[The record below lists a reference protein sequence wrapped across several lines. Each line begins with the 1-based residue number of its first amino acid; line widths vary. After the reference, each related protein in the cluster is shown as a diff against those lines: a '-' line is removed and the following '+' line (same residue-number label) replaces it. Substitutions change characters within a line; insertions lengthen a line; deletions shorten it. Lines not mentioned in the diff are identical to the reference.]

1 MGNLKEI
8 RTRITSI
15 ESTQKITS
23 SMKLVSA
30 AKLRRAQTSI
40 QYLRPYSEKLNEI
53 LGDLS
58 GSAGSMEEMPLFEKR
73 SPENNIVLLVITSNK
88 GLCGAFNS
96 NIVKQV
102 NHLVEEQYAE
112 QHKAGNV
119 KLICIGKKGNEQ
131 LSKTYPVIQYNES
144 LLDNPDFSEIA
155 KIGEFL
161 TQGFL
166 KHEID
171 KVDIV
176 YNQFLN
182 AATQRVTVENFLPI
196 SNIETSGEENTQ
208 ANHDY
213 IIEPSPE
220 EVLEELIPKILKTQ
234 LYKTL
239 CDSIASEHGAR
250 MISMTKAT
258 DNATEILKDLRLK
271 YNNARQSSI
280 TNELIEIVS
289 GAEALKG

>member
-8 RTRITSI
+8 RTRISSI
-15 ESTQKITS
+15 ESTQKLTS

-30 AKLRRAQTSI
+30 AKLRRAQTAI

-53 LGDLS
+53 LHNLS
-58 GSAGSMEEMPLFEKR
+58 GSATSTEGLPLFEQR
-73 SPENNIVLLVITSNK
+73 APEKIMLVVITSNK
-88 GLCGAFNS
+88 GLCGAFNA

-102 NHLVEEQYAE
+102 HALIDGPYSE
-112 QHKAGNV
+112 QHRAGNV
-119 KLICIGKKGNEQ
+119 RLICIGKKGNEQ
-131 LSKTYPVIQYNES
+131 LSKVYPVVQYNET
-144 LLDNPDFSEIA
+144 LLDNPEFSELAAIA
-155 KIGEFL
+155 DYLTSEFL
-161 TQGFL
+161 L
-166 KHEID
+166 HNID

-182 AATQRVTVENFLPI
+182 AATQRVTVEEFLPI
-196 SNIETSGEENTQ
+196 SNLDTESTHAVN
-208 ANHDY
+208 NDY
-213 IIEPSPE
+213 IIEPSPQ
-220 EVLEELIPKILKTQ
+220 EVLEALIPKILKNQ

-239 CDSIASEHGAR
+239 SDSIASEHGAR

-258 DNATEILKDLRLK
+258 DNATEILRDLRLK

>member
-8 RTRITSI
+8 RTRISSI

-30 AKLRRAQTSI
+30 AKLRRAQTAI
-40 QYLRPYSEKLNEI
+40 QYLRPYSEKLNDI
-53 LGDLS
+53 LHNLS
-58 GSAGSMEEMPLFEKR
+58 ASAESMEEMPLVEKR
-73 SPENNIVLLVITSNK
+73 EPQNVIIVAITSNK
-88 GLCGAFNS
+88 GLCGAFNA
-96 NIVKQV
+96 NIVKAV
-102 NHLVEEQYAE
+102 HHLVESRYAA
-112 QHKAGNV
+112 QHKEGRV
-119 KLICIGKKGNEQ
+119 QLICLGKKGREQ
-131 LSKTYPVIQYNES
+131 LSKTYPV
-144 LLDNPDFSEIA
+144 LLSNDELIDSPDFSEMA
-155 KIGEFL
+155 PIGAML
-161 TQGFL
+161 TERFL
-166 KHEID
+166 KHEVD

-182 AATQRVTVENFLPI
+182 AATQRVTVEPSLPL
-196 SNIETSGEENTQ
+196 SNSEEE
-208 ANHDY
+208 ASSVKHDY

-220 EVLEELIPKILKTQ
+220 ELLTELIPKILKTQ

-239 CDSIASEHGAR
+239 CDSVASEHGAR

-258 DNATEILKDLRLK
+258 DNATEILRDLRLK

>member
-8 RTRITSI
+8 RTRIRSI

-30 AKLRRAQTSI
+30 AKLRRAQTAI

-53 LGDLS
+53 LHNLS
-58 GSAGSMEEMPLFEKR
+58 DSATSTEGLPLFEQR
-73 SPENNIVLLVITSNK
+73 APEKVVLVVITSNK
-88 GLCGAFNS
+88 GLCGAFNA

-102 NHLVEEQYAE
+102 NSLINEKYAT
-112 QHKAGNV
+112 QHQAGNV
-119 KLICIGKKGNEQ
+119 RLICIGKKGNEQ
-131 LSKTYPVIQYNES
+131 LSKLYPVIQYNET
-144 LLDNPDFSEIA
+144 LLDNPEFSELAAIA
-155 KIGEFL
+155 DYLTSEFL
-161 TQGFL
+161 Q
-166 KHEID
+166 HNID

-182 AATQRVTVENFLPI
+182 AATQRVTVEEFLPI
-196 SNIETSGEENTQ
+196 AHLDEGE
-208 ANHDY
+208 AAGPKKDY
-213 IIEPSPE
+213 IIEPSPQE
-220 EVLEELIPKILKTQ
+220 LLEALIPKILKNQ

-239 CDSIASEHGAR
+239 SDSIASEHGAR

-258 DNATEILKDLRLK
+258 DNATEILRDLRLK

>member
-30 AKLRRAQTSI
+30 AKLRRAQTAI
-40 QYLRPYSEKLNEI
+40 QHLRPYSQKLSEI
-53 LGDLS
+53 LNNLASSNTGTEQL
-58 GSAGSMEEMPLFEKR
+58 PLFEQR
-73 SPENNIVLLVITSNK
+73 EPEKVIIVVITSNK

-96 NIVKQV
+96 NIVKTV
-102 NHLVEEQYAE
+102 NHLISEKYAE
-112 QHKAGNV
+112 QHRAGNLR
-119 KLICIGKKGNEQ
+119 LICFGKKGNEQ
-131 LSKTYPVIQYNES
+131 LSKHYPVMHYSEK
-144 LLDNPDFSEIA
+144 LLDNPDFTELSAIA
-155 KIGEFL
+155 DDLIQQFIH
-161 TQGFL
+161 
-166 KHEID
+166 HEVD

-182 AATQRVTVENFLPI
+182 AATQRVTVEDYLPV
-196 SNIETSGEENTQ
+196 TSLESDEEQKVTS
-208 ANHDY
+208 DY
-213 IIEPSPE
+213 IIEPSADQ
-220 EVLEELIPKILKTQ
+220 LLKELIPKILRTQ

-239 CDSIASEHGAR
+239 SDSIASEHGAR

-258 DNATEILKDLRLK
+258 DNATEILRDLRLK

-289 GAEALKG
+289 GANALNG

>member
-131 LSKTYPVIQYNES
+131 LSKTYEAQEQIIKSLQDKISKMES
-144 LLDNPDFSEIA
+144 KE
-155 KIGEFL
+155 
-161 TQGFL
+161 Q
-166 KHEID
+166 
-171 KVDIV
+171 
-176 YNQFLN
+176 Q
-182 AATQRVTVENFLPI
+182 
-196 SNIETSGEENTQ
+196 
-208 ANHDY
+208 
-213 IIEPSPE
+213 
-220 EVLEELIPKILKTQ
+220 
-234 LYKTL
+234 
-239 CDSIASEHGAR
+239 
-250 MISMTKAT
+250 
-258 DNATEILKDLRLK
+258 
-271 YNNARQSSI
+271 
-280 TNELIEIVS
+280 
-289 GAEALKG
+289 

>member
-8 RTRITSI
+8 RTRISSI

-30 AKLRRAQTSI
+30 AKLRRAQSAI
-40 QYLRPYSEKLNEI
+40 QYLRPYSEKLTEI
-53 LGDLS
+53 LHNLS
-58 GSAGSMEEMPLFEKR
+58 SSAGSMEVMPLFEKR
-73 SPENNIVLLVITSNK
+73 QPEKVVIVVITSNK
-88 GLCGAFNS
+88 GLCGAFNA
-96 NIVKQV
+96 NIIKAV
-102 NHLVEEQYAE
+102 NHLVEEKYSA
-112 QHKAGNV
+112 QHKASNV
-119 KLICIGKKGNEQ
+119 QLVCLGKKGYEQ
-131 LSKTYPVIQYNES
+131 LHTSFPVMLHDDA
-144 LLDNPDFSEIA
+144 LLDSADFTVIA
-155 KIGEFL
+155 DLCDQL
-161 TQGFL
+161 TKGFL

-182 AATQRVTVENFLPI
+182 AATQSITVEGFLPI
-196 SNIETSGEENTQ
+196 SNIQSDEQGPVTQ
-208 ANHDY
+208 DY

-220 EVLEELIPKILKTQ
+220 EVLTELIPKILKNQ

-258 DNATEILKDLRLK
+258 DNATEILRDLRLK

>member
-8 RTRITSI
+8 RTRISSI

-30 AKLRRAQTSI
+30 AKLRRAQTAI

-53 LGDLS
+53 LHDLS
-58 GSAGSMEEMPLFEKR
+58 DSAESMEDMPLFEKR
-73 SPENNIVLLVITSNK
+73 APEKVVILVITSNK

-102 NHLVEEQYAE
+102 NKLVAEKYAA
-112 QHKAGNV
+112 QHQAGNV

-131 LSKTYPVIQYNES
+131 LNKIYPVLQSNES
-144 LLDNPDFSEIA
+144 LLDNPDFSELSKIA
-155 KIGEFL
+155 DFL

-166 KHEID
+166 KHDFD

-176 YNQFLN
+176 YNKFLN
-182 AATQRVTVENFLPI
+182 AATQRVTVEEFLPI
-196 SNIETSGEENTQ
+196 SNLESEEGSQTKN
-208 ANHDY
+208 DY
-213 IIEPSPE
+213 IIEPSPQ
-220 EVLEELIPKILKTQ
+220 EVLEELIPKIMKTQ

-239 CDSIASEHGAR
+239 ADSIAAEHGAR

-258 DNATEILKDLRLK
+258 DNATEILRDLKLK

>member
-8 RTRITSI
+8 RTRISSI

-30 AKLRRAQTSI
+30 AKLRRAQSAI
-40 QYLRPYSEKLNEI
+40 QYLRPYSEKLTEI
-53 LGDLS
+53 LHNLS
-58 GSAGSMEEMPLFEKR
+58 ASAGSIEDIPLFENR
-73 SPENNIVLLVITSNK
+73 QPEKVVIVVITSNK

-96 NIVKQV
+96 NIIKTV
-102 NHLVEEQYAE
+102 NRVVEEQYSA

-119 KLICIGKKGNEQ
+119 QLVCLGKKGYEQ
-131 LSKTYPVIQYNES
+131 LYTSFPVMLHDDA
-144 LLDNPDFSEIA
+144 LLDSADFTVIA
-155 KIGEFL
+155 DLCDQL
-161 TQGFL
+161 TKGFL

-182 AATQRVTVENFLPI
+182 AATQSITVEGFLPI
-196 SNIETSGEENTQ
+196 SNIQSDEQGPVTQ
-208 ANHDY
+208 DY

-220 EVLEELIPKILKTQ
+220 EVLTELIPKILKNQ

-258 DNATEILKDLRLK
+258 DNATEILRDLRLK

-289 GAEALKG
+289 GANALNG

>member
-8 RTRITSI
+8 RTRISSI

-30 AKLRRAQTSI
+30 AKLRRAQTAI

-53 LGDLS
+53 LHNLS
-58 GSAGSMEEMPLFEKR
+58 GSATSTESLPLFEQR
-73 SPENNIVLLVITSNK
+73 TPEKVMLVVITSNK

-102 NHLVEEQYAE
+102 HALIQGKYAE
-112 QHKAGNV
+112 QHRAGNV
-119 KLICIGKKGNEQ
+119 QLICIGKKGNEQ
-131 LSKTYPVIQYNES
+131 LGKVYPVVRYNEA
-144 LLDNPDFSEIA
+144 LLDNPDFGELTKIA
-155 KIGEFL
+155 DFL
-161 TQGFL
+161 TSGFL
-166 KHEID
+166 EHRID

-182 AATQRVTVENFLPI
+182 AATQRVTVEEFLPI
-196 SNIETSGEENTQ
+196 VKLDTEGTGTVNN
-208 ANHDY
+208 DY
-213 IIEPSPE
+213 IIEPSPQ
-220 EVLEELIPKILKTQ
+220 EVLEALIPKILKNQ

-239 CDSIASEHGAR
+239 SDSIASEHGAR

-258 DNATEILKDLRLK
+258 DNATEILRDLRLK

>member
-8 RTRITSI
+8 RTRISSI

-30 AKLRRAQTSI
+30 AKLRRAQTAI

-53 LGDLS
+53 LHNLS
-58 GSAGSMEEMPLFEKR
+58 DSATSTEGLPLFEQRNPDKV
-73 SPENNIVLLVITSNK
+73 VLVVITSNK

-102 NHLVEEQYAE
+102 NTLINEKYAA
-112 QHKAGNV
+112 QHQAGNV
-119 KLICIGKKGNEQ
+119 RLICIGKKGNEQ
-131 LSKTYPVIQYNES
+131 LSKLYPVIQYNET
-144 LLDNPDFSEIA
+144 LLDNPEFSELAAIA
-155 KIGEFL
+155 DYLTAEFL
-161 TQGFL
+161 Q
-166 KHEID
+166 HNID

-182 AATQRVTVENFLPI
+182 AATQRVTVEEFLPI
-196 SNIETSGEENTQ
+196 AHLDEDETAGPKK
-208 ANHDY
+208 DY
-213 IIEPSPE
+213 IIEPSPQE
-220 EVLEELIPKILKTQ
+220 LLEALIPKILKNQ

-239 CDSIASEHGAR
+239 SDSIASEHGAR

-258 DNATEILKDLRLK
+258 DNATEILRDLRLK

>member
-8 RTRITSI
+8 RTRISSI

-30 AKLRRAQTSI
+30 AKLRRAQTAI
-40 QYLRPYSEKLNEI
+40 QYLRPYSEKLNDI
-53 LGDLS
+53 LHNLS
-58 GSAGSMEEMPLFEKR
+58 VSAESMEEMPLVEKR
-73 SPENNIVLLVITSNK
+73 EPRNIIIVAITSNK
-88 GLCGAFNS
+88 GLCGAFNA
-96 NIVKQV
+96 NIVKAV
-102 NHLVEEQYAE
+102 HHLVEDQYAA
-112 QHKAGNV
+112 QHKEGRV
-119 KLICIGKKGNEQ
+119 QLICLGKKGREQ
-131 LSKTYPVIQYNES
+131 LSKTYPI
-144 LLDNPDFSEIA
+144 LLSYEEIIDNPDFSA
-155 KIGEFL
+155 LSSIGTML
-161 TQGFL
+161 TERFL
-166 KHEID
+166 KHEVD
-171 KVDIV
+171 KIDIV

-182 AATQRVTVENFLPI
+182 AATQRVTVEPFLPI
-196 SNIETSGEENTQ
+196 ASSEEETSS
-208 ANHDY
+208 AKHDY

-220 EVLEELIPKILKTQ
+220 ELLTELIPKILKTQ

-239 CDSIASEHGAR
+239 CDSVASEHGAR

-258 DNATEILKDLRLK
+258 DNATEILRDLRLK

>member
-58 GSAGSMEEMPLFEKR
+58 RSAESMEEMPLFEKR
-73 SPENNIVLLVITSNK
+73 TPENVVLLVITSNK
-88 GLCGAFNS
+88 GLCGAFNA
-96 NIVKQV
+96 NIVKAV

-112 QHKAGNV
+112 QNKAGHV

-155 KIGEFL
+155 KIGDFL

-196 SNIETSGEENTQ
+196 SNLEAGNNEAQTK
-208 ANHDY
+208 HDY

-220 EVLEELIPKILKTQ
+220 EVLEELIPKIMKTQ

-258 DNATEILKDLRLK
+258 DNATEILRDLRLK

-289 GAEALKG
+289 GAEALNG

>member
-144 LLDNPDFSEIA
+144 LLDNPDFTEIA

-196 SNIETSGEENTQ
+196 SNIATSGEENTQ

>member
-1 MGNLKEI
+1 
-8 RTRITSI
+8 
-15 ESTQKITS
+15 
-23 SMKLVSA
+23 MKLVSA
-30 AKLRRAQTSI
+30 AKLRRAQTAI
-40 QYLRPYSEKLNEI
+40 QYLRPYSEKLTEI
-53 LGDLS
+53 LHNLS
-58 GSAGSMEEMPLFEKR
+58 ASAGSMEEMPLFEQR
-73 SPENNIVLLVITSNK
+73 TPEKVVIVVITSNK
-88 GLCGAFNS
+88 GLCGAFNA
-96 NIVKQV
+96 NIIKTV
-102 NHLVEEQYAE
+102 NHLVEEQYAA
-112 QHKAGNV
+112 QHAAGNV
-119 KLICIGKKGNEQ
+119 KLVCIGKKGYEQ
-131 LSKTYPVIQYNES
+131 LHAHYPVMEHNDE
-144 LLDNPDFSEIA
+144 LLDSPEFTTIA
-155 KIGEFL
+155 SICDQL

-182 AATQRVTVENFLPI
+182 AATQRLTVEGFLPI
-196 SNIETSGEENTQ
+196 SDIEDGEQSPITQ
-208 ANHDY
+208 DY

-220 EVLEELIPKILKTQ
+220 EVLTELIPKILKNQ

-258 DNATEILKDLRLK
+258 DNATEILRDLRLK

>member
-8 RTRITSI
+8 RTRISSI

-53 LGDLS
+53 LGNLS
-58 GSAGSMEEMPLFEKR
+58 SSAESMEEMPLFENR
-73 SPENNIVLLVITSNK
+73 SPEKIVLLVITSNK
-88 GLCGAFNS
+88 GLCGAFNA
-96 NIVKQV
+96 NIVKAV
-102 NHLVEEQYAE
+102 NHLVANKYAA
-112 QHKAGNV
+112 QHEAGNV

-131 LSKTYPVIQYNES
+131 LSKVYPVIQYNEG
-144 LLDNPDFSEIA
+144 LLDNPDFTEISQ
-155 KIGEFL
+155 IGDFL

-166 KHEID
+166 NHEID
-171 KVDIV
+171 KVEIV
-176 YNQFLN
+176 YNLFLN

-196 SNIETSGEENTQ
+196 TQ
-208 ANHDY
+208 LSANNEKVSEKHDY
-213 IIEPSPE
+213 LIEPSPE

-258 DNATEILKDLRLK
+258 DNATEILRDLRLK
-271 YNNARQSSI
+271 
-280 TNELIEIVS
+280 
-289 GAEALKG
+289 

>member
-8 RTRITSI
+8 RTRISSI

-30 AKLRRAQTSI
+30 AKLRRAQSAI
-40 QYLRPYSEKLNEI
+40 QHLRPYSEKLNEI

-58 GSAGSMEEMPLFEKR
+58 AASTSLDDMPLFEDR
-73 SPENNIVLLVITSNK
+73 PSENIVLVVITSNK
-88 GLCGAFNS
+88 GLCGAFNA

-102 NHLVEEQYAE
+102 NRLVEEQYAE
-112 QHKAGNV
+112 QHKNGHV
-119 KLICIGKKGNEQ
+119 KLICLGKKGNEQ
-131 LSKTYPVIQYNES
+131 LSKLYPVIQYNET
-144 LLDNPDFSEIA
+144 LLDNPDFREIS
-155 KIGEFL
+155 KIADFVTE
-161 TQGFL
+161 GFL
-166 KHEID
+166 RHEID
-171 KVDIV
+171 KVDII
-176 YNQFLN
+176 YNQFVN
-182 AATQRVTVENFLPI
+182 AATQRVTMEPFLPI
-196 SNIETSGEENTQ
+196 RNIDIDGDSQSSN
-208 ANHDY
+208 DY
-213 IIEPSPE
+213 IIEPSPQ

-239 CDSIASEHGAR
+239 ADSIASEHGAR

-258 DNATEILKDLRLK
+258 DNATEILRDLRLK